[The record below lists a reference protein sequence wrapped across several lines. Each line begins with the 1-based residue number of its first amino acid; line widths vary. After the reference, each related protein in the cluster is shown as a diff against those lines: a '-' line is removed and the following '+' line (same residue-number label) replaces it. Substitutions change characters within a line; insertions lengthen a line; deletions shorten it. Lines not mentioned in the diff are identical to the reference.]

1 MTKGA
6 IHSMIY
12 RVSHRT
18 TYEYTEAVSLCHS
31 LAYLQPRD
39 TARQQCLSRRL
50 IVEPEPQVA
59 RDWRDYYGNLVHSFT
74 LQKPHRRLM
83 VTALSKVRVE
93 PPTPLHGT
101 LFGQNWEQVC
111 DHVQSGRSR
120 EALDALQ
127 FVYESPM
134 VRVSETVREFAQ
146 PTFTAGRSWFDAMS
160 ELTARIF
167 REFKYDPTVT
177 QVATPVEEV
186 LRLRR
191 GVCQDF
197 AHLQIACL
205 RSMGLPARYVSG
217 YLLTHAPPGQS
228 RLLGADAS
236 HAWVSVYGMAAGW
249 VDYDPTNNLM
259 PGDKHVTLGWGRD
272 YSEVSP
278 VRGVVLGGGQHRV
291 QVAVDVIPDDE

>member
-1 MTKGA
+1 MK
-6 IHSMIY
+6 Y
-12 RVSHRT
+12 RVTHRT
-18 TYEYTEAVSLCHS
+18 TYEYSEAVSLCHS
-31 LAYLQPRD
+31 MAHLQPRD
-39 TARQQCLSRRL
+39 TARQRCVLRKLTVDPQ
-50 IVEPEPQVA
+50 PEVA
-59 RDWRDYYGNLVHSFT
+59 DDWLDYYGNMVHSFT

-83 VTALSKVRVE
+83 VTAVSKVEVQASGG
-93 PPTPLHGT
+93 THGDMY
-101 LFGQNWEQVC
+101 GRRWEEVR
-111 DHVQSGRSR
+111 DLVQSQRQR
-120 EALDALQ
+120 ETLDAVQ

-134 VRVSETVREFAQ
+134 VKVSEAVRAYAQPSFAEGRSLMEAVRE
-146 PTFTAGRSWFDAMS
+146 
-160 ELTARIF
+160 LTSRIF
-167 REFKYDPTVT
+167 QEFKYDTTVT

-217 YLLTHAPPGQS
+217 YLLTNAPPGQS
-228 RLLGADAS
+228 RLVGADAS
-236 HAWVSVYGMAAGW
+236 HAWLSVYGLEAGW
-249 VDYDPTNNLM
+249 LDFDPTNNLM

-291 QVAVDVIPDDE
+291 HVAVDVIPEEE